1 MSLYR
6 SINGAIWRNIWVVG
20 DLHGCHT
27 LLMNE
32 LERVRFD
39 PLCDLLISV
48 GDLIDR
54 GAENVECLELIA
66 MPWFMAVRGNHEQ
79 MMLDGLSSSG
89 NVNHWL
95 ANGGGWFFNLD
106 YDKERLA
113 IALAHLVAGLPL
125 IIEVMTE
132 GKRVV
137 VCHADYPH
145 NEYAYGRPVDAEQVI
160 WNRERVSAAQ
170 DGIVNEISGADLFI
184 FGHTPAHQP

>member
-32 LERVRFD
+32 LERVSFD

-66 MPWFMAVRGNHEQ
+66 MPWFMAVRVA
-79 MMLDGLSSSG
+79 DGSLTLTTTKNAWLSRWPIWLQVCHLSS
-89 NVNHWL
+89 
-95 ANGGGWFFNLD
+95 
-106 YDKERLA
+106 R
-113 IALAHLVAGLPL
+113 
-125 IIEVMTE
+125 
-132 GKRVV
+132 
-137 VCHADYPH
+137 
-145 NEYAYGRPVDAEQVI
+145 
-160 WNRERVSAAQ
+160 
-170 DGIVNEISGADLFI
+170 
-184 FGHTPAHQP
+184 

>member
-32 LERVRFD
+32 LERVSFD

-54 GAENVECLELIA
+54 GAENVECLELIT

-79 MMLDGLSSSG
+79 MMLDGLRSSG
-89 NVNHWL
+89 KWITGSLTVADGSLTLTTTKHAWL
-95 ANGGGWFFNLD
+95 SRWSIWLQ
-106 YDKERLA
+106 
-113 IALAHLVAGLPL
+113 
-125 IIEVMTE
+125 
-132 GKRVV
+132 
-137 VCHADYPH
+137 VCHLSS
-145 NEYAYGRPVDAEQVI
+145 R
-160 WNRERVSAAQ
+160 
-170 DGIVNEISGADLFI
+170 
-184 FGHTPAHQP
+184 